1 MFNNLAGRRP
11 PLGHASRVQ
20 PSPRS
25 SCTSS
30 TLVTFVSHLAPRRRP
45 PSKLPLPP
53 RHPRRIC
60 ICICRYLF
68 PRLETVVVPL
78 HKLRLFSPDPD
89 PGADVATGGELNLPR
104 RHPKAPTTPALTP
117 GSTDASSGRLERT
130 HPHRRIHL
138 RADPGAPLLL
148 RRVLGVVGPPSL
160 GGHVAQGLA
169 RVETRP
175 PAEPSTRRTASR
187 SRRNREGVSA
197 SPPTEEGVSLS
208 PPPPPPCL
216 QPCAS
221 IAPHASSPFLFFWT
235 FLDATAITALFIGL
249 STPSPS
255 HSPPPRRRLNAKPSR
270 VRSVRYRTSSGNES
284 LYTKHDV
291 ITHLIARTIIKIN
304 VPELC
309 LWSGVAD
316 GAEERVH
323 RLRRHGPF
331 HDTPVPPGGAREAP
345 RPALVRS

>member
-117 GSTDASSGRLERT
+117 GSTDALER
-130 HPHRRIHL
+130 PP
-138 RADPGAPLLL
+138 RADPSASTD
-148 RRVLGVVGPPSL
+148 PPSRGPGSAPSSSRRPRRCRPSFPRRTRRAGARA
-160 GGHVAQGLA
+160 GGDQ
-169 RVETRP
+169 P

-216 QPCAS
+216 LVRFNR
-221 IAPHASSPFLFFWT
+221 APRVVPFPLLLDVSGRDGDHRTLHRPLFT
-235 FLDATAITALFIGL
+235 VAVALTAPAAA
-249 STPSPS
+249 PQ
-255 HSPPPRRRLNAKPSR
+255 
-270 VRSVRYRTSSGNES
+270 
-284 LYTKHDV
+284 
-291 ITHLIARTIIKIN
+291 
-304 VPELC
+304 
-309 LWSGVAD
+309 
-316 GAEERVH
+316 
-323 RLRRHGPF
+323 
-331 HDTPVPPGGAREAP
+331 REAVACAFREVP
-345 RPALVRS
+345 DQLGE